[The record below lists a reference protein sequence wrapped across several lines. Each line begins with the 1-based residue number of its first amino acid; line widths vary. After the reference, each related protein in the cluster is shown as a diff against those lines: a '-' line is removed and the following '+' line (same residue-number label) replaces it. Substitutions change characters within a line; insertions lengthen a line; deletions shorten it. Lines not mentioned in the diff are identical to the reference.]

1 MKSFTTSQIKL
12 DIPEKEALLL
22 ADALLYSVYGW
33 LPNKIRKMELSS
45 IVRWVGYAKK
55 RMTWGDAFKLRSLLE
70 AKPKKSIWEKIWK
83 N

>member
-1 MKSFTTSQIKL
+1 MNFTTTDIKNKV
-12 DIPEKEALLL
+12 PTKEALLL

-33 LPNKIRKMELSS
+33 LPNKVRKMELTS

-55 RMTWGDAFKLRSLLE
+55 RMTWGDAYKMRSLLE
-70 AKPKKSIWEKIWK
+70 AKPKKSIWKKIWK